1 LNRYS
6 YRFDAG
12 SYPRRQAV
20 GGALDRIGGHTP
32 TGNLTLTWK
41 GAYDSCSYFSECGF
55 VIQAG
60 DASPIETTTV
70 KRDTRR
76 YIKELAYFS
85 SIGLSVAL
93 AIFIGLAIGVYL
105 DRRFATNPWC
115 TLLFL
120 GFGILAGFRN
130 IGLAIKKSR
139 KL

>member
-1 LNRYS
+1 
-6 YRFDAG
+6 
-12 SYPRRQAV
+12 
-20 GGALDRIGGHTP
+20 
-32 TGNLTLTWK
+32 LTLTWK
-41 GAYDSCSYFSECGF
+41 GAYDRCSYFSECGF
-55 VIQAG
+55 VIQPG
-60 DASPIETTTV
+60 DASPIETTKV
-70 KRDTRR
+70 NRDTRR

-93 AIFIGLAIGVYL
+93 AIFIGLAVGVYL